1 MGTIQEIVLGLWLQ
15 QGQKKIRRETI
26 AVKSCWQ
33 LIVNKQL
40 RERRV
45 YEYSIHCTQYHNYVY
60 AQIKKEL
67 RGAQNTYK
75 THALQY
81 VQYVHCTVYS
91 ITAIISKY
99 KCGKIYLKI
108 CHLCTVEL

>member
-1 MGTIQEIVLGLWLQ
+1 MSFVTQSEMKLSIMPERTSTFC
-15 QGQKKIRRETI
+15 QKII
-26 AVKSCWQ
+26 M
-33 LIVNKQL
+33 
-40 RERRV
+40 
-45 YEYSIHCTQYHNYVY
+45 IH
-60 AQIKKEL
+60 
-67 RGAQNTYK
+67 
-75 THALQY
+75 